1 MKRSLEIWKKL
12 RSVHNLRRD
21 LGFKDTA
28 EFKAFLASDR
38 FKPFFDDYAEQYIY
52 PQQERA
58 RAEGSFRARGVGLD
72 HVERRL
78 ISGERPGQD
87 KYSCRR
93 PDKSQWDNV
102 DHCALM
108 LYDIREANTKSVQGI
123 FHRKNLSEHE
133 MHIEIWA
140 LIKYQEFNSAPS
152 RKAKRSA
159 KGKEKE
165 VDSTDSDSSDIDE
178 SSSRIRPQR
187 ANPSSIGKERE
198 ADLMELDDDDD
209 DNPPEDDSNATAV
222 FTSRHAT
229 AEACV
234 VGESTIQFDAEEDV
248 KPQQQL
254 LGFLRTE
261 DGSFTGDHALTNGQ
275 RMCIENNGEDFNI
288 TSRYWKAWTIS
299 ELIRNDTNLLGLRSN
314 RDYATN
320 LNALAIEEQSRF
332 HEEITR
338 DLEEDLIIMPQFTEP
353 IRTLHDEQQTWMDNV
368 KFQREDLQAAYELL
382 SIPCDGDNTIF
393 RTNDMSLSTKMEFWQ
408 PVAVKAIDD
417 FVAQEPALGGCVLAD
432 MMGIGKTW
440 VVICYLM
447 LVSVPPAEGFKIP

>member
-1 MKRSLEIWKKL
+1 
-12 RSVHNLRRD
+12 
-21 LGFKDTA
+21 
-28 EFKAFLASDR
+28 
-38 FKPFFDDYAEQYIY
+38 
-52 PQQERA
+52 
-58 RAEGSFRARGVGLD
+58 
-72 HVERRL
+72 
-78 ISGERPGQD
+78 
-87 KYSCRR
+87 
-93 PDKSQWDNV
+93 
-102 DHCALM
+102 M

-133 MHIEIWA
+133 MHIKIWA

-187 ANPSSIGKERE
+187 ANPSSKGKERE

-209 DNPPEDDSNATAV
+209 DNPPEDDPMQPPV

-248 KPQQQL
+248 KPHQQL

-261 DGSFTGDHALTNGQ
+261 DGSFTGDQALTNGQ
-275 RMCIENNGEDFNI
+275 RTCIENNGEGFNI

-320 LNALAIEEQSRF
+320 LNALAIEEQPRF

-353 IRTLHDEQQTWMDNV
+353 IRTLHDEQQT
-368 KFQREDLQAAYELL
+368 
-382 SIPCDGDNTIF
+382 
-393 RTNDMSLSTKMEFWQ
+393 
-408 PVAVKAIDD
+408 
-417 FVAQEPALGGCVLAD
+417 
-432 MMGIGKTW
+432 
-440 VVICYLM
+440 
-447 LVSVPPAEGFKIP
+447 